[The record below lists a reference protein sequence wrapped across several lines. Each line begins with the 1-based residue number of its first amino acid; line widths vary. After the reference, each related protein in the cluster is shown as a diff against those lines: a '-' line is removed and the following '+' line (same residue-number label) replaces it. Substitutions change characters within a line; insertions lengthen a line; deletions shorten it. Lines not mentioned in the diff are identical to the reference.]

1 VSTSATQ
8 TADGREPRFR
18 DSLRQLPPRVWIVS
32 VGSLVNRTGN
42 FLPVFIVLYLVS
54 KHHSAG
60 IAGLVLGASGL
71 GNVLGNAIGGLLA
84 DRIGRRWTIALSA
97 FVTSGL
103 TACVPLVV
111 NLVALVGLVG
121 LIGTASQIYRPAA
134 AALLVDGMD
143 PQRRLAAFGLFRL
156 GMNVGAAVGGVLGGL
171 LAARSFSWLFYGN
184 AIASLAFGVITV
196 LLVRD
201 APRRED
207 QAKQREPED
216 PPAKTGYLVALAD
229 RRLRRFL
236 TMTFVAEFVY
246 IQCTVGL
253 PLHVTSAGL
262 SAADYGLLIG
272 LNGLLVVLFELP
284 VTGAISR
291 RRPGY
296 VLALGNVFTGVG
308 LALTFFADSMVWLSA
323 TVLLWTAG
331 EMLYASMAAAYLSG
345 LAPPH
350 LVGRYQ
356 GIYGAAINAGTGLGP
371 LIGGLVY
378 AFNTTAFWALVGVAG
393 LWSAQLC
400 LPPWRRG
407 ITRSGPVLAS
417 AEGGTHLDQSIPST
431 HPADNHSIPASLT
444 GRTSGRRSF
453 PWLHRQ

>member
-1 VSTSATQ
+1 MNTNAAEAAGT
-8 TADGREPRFR
+8 REPRFR

-32 VGSLVNRTGN
+32 AGNLVNRTGN

-54 KHHSAG
+54 KHHSPG
-60 IAGLVLGASGL
+60 VAGLVLGASGL
-71 GNVLGNAIGGLLA
+71 GNVLGNALGGHLA
-84 DRIGRRWTIALSA
+84 DRIGRRWTMTLSA
-97 FVTSGL
+97 FATAGL
-103 TACVPLVV
+103 TACVPLVA

-121 LIGTASQIYRPAA
+121 VVGTASQVYRPAA

-143 PQRRLAAFGLFRL
+143 HQQRLAASGLFRF

-201 APRRED
+201 ATRRAD
-207 QAKQREPED
+207 QPERREPEKH
-216 PPAKTGYLVALAD
+216 ASQAGYLAALAD

-236 TMTFVAEFVY
+236 AMTIVAEFVY
-246 IQCTVGL
+246 IQSTVGL
-253 PLHVTSAGL
+253 PLHVTNVGL

-284 VTGAISR
+284 VTGAVSR
-291 RRPGY
+291 RRPEY

-308 LALTFFADSMVWLSA
+308 LALTVFANSLVWLSA

-331 EMLYASMAAAYLSG
+331 EMLYASMAAAYLGG
-345 LAPPH
+345 LPPSH

-356 GIYGAAINAGTGLGP
+356 GLYGAAITAGTGLGP

-378 AFNTTAFWALVGVAG
+378 ASSTTAFWVLVGVTG

-400 LPPWRRG
+400 LPPRRRG
-407 ITRSGPVLAS
+407 TAAPPAAVPLLAS
-417 AEGGTHLDQSIPST
+417 TEGGARIDRSIRQVT
-431 HPADNHSIPASLT
+431 PA
-444 GRTSGRRSF
+444 RRWCG
-453 PWLHRQ
+453 PCCPTWT